1 MPLNGQRARDSGK
14 LIRGLD
20 IGSGNAAGLPPK
32 VGKSGKSIRLYIRR
46 GVTDLNPCKVLTK
59 PAVII
64 RRIATTGYGTLFGAN
79 QSSARQLSGYTPN
92 PTPSFG
98 GNTVAPIMYG
108 IVFNRGLHVL
118 NTLTPAEYIVR
129 TGGTGTGFQVG
140 GDKNLHLYST
150 DQVGGSWAN
159 PGTIR
164 QIANIAEGDVHIL
177 LGDDTN
183 ANRREFGAGAIG
195 PKLNTPFTKAVSTLP
210 NSVTNSLDSENRS
223 NIEMGIKIDG
233 PGRTPSLD
241 SANSSGNPPGADWC
255 NVNETNAVT
264 GHGYVFNTKRRGGP
278 DVNVCCN
285 LRGTY
290 ANGSTNKYL
299 YAFYISNSKYFGGPT
314 LLFNVTNLFYTSA
327 CYSSAHNNTTTIF
340 KPSSDGDN
348 WNNGIKDILDGTIG
362 TITTAYNPLN
372 ANGIQIMVPN
382 NCKPGEISLMGPL
395 GAFSITD
402 EIPIDIL

>member
-1 MPLNGQRARDSGK
+1 MGAIIAPL
-14 LIRGLD
+14 
-20 IGSGNAAGLPPK
+20 
-32 VGKSGKSIRLYIRR
+32 V
-46 GVTDLNPCKVLTK
+46 
-59 PAVII
+59 
-64 RRIATTGYGTLFGAN
+64 
-79 QSSARQLSGYTPN
+79 
-92 PTPSFG
+92 
-98 GNTVAPIMYG
+98 G

-129 TGGTGTGFQVG
+129 TAGTGTGFQVG

-164 QIANIAEGDVHIL
+164 QVANIAEKDVHIL

-195 PKLNTPFTKAVSTLP
+195 PELNTPFTKAVSTLP
-210 NSVTNSLDSENRS
+210 NSVLNSLDSENRS
-223 NIEMGIKIDG
+223 NIEIGIKIDG

-241 SANSSGNPPGADWC
+241 SANAPGNPPGADWS
-255 NVNETNAVT
+255 NVNQGNVVT
-264 GHGYVFNTKRRGGP
+264 GNGYVFNTTKRGGP

-285 LRGTY
+285 LRGPY
-290 ANGSTNKYL
+290 ANGSTNKFL
-299 YAFYISNSKYFGGPT
+299 YAFYISNPTYFGGPT
-314 LLFNVTNLFYTSA
+314 LLFNVKNLFYTSS
-327 CYSSAHNNTTTIF
+327 CYNSAHNNTSTIF
-340 KPSSDGDN
+340 MPSSDGAN
-348 WNNGIKDILDGTIG
+348 WNNGVRKILDGTIG

-382 NCKPGEISLMGPL
+382 NCKPDEISMMAPL